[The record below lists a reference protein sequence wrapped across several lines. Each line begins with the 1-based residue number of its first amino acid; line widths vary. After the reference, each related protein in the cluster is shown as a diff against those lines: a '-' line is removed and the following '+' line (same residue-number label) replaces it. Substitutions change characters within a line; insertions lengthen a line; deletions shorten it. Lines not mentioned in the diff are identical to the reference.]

1 MPFHVIFLADAD
13 PSNIKRR
20 CRINEIERSSVKLHK
35 PYVRFDVGVTSNSDR
50 VEPSDF

>member
-20 CRINEIERSSVKLHK
+20 CRINEVERSSVKLDK
-35 PYVRFDVGVTSNSDR
+35 PYVRFDVGVASNSDA
-50 VEPSDF
+50 EPSDF